1 MRAARRALLRAGTAA
16 SGAAALAAG
25 VTASAA
31 ALVPSPARA
40 QVATPYERPLDLD
53 VPFVT
58 TPDNVVDAMLAL
70 AGVGPADRLLDLG
83 SGDGRIP
90 IVAARRWGT
99 QGVGVEIDPSLV
111 EQSRRNAQAAGVAAR
126 VRFAEQDLFET
137 DLSQATVITM
147 YLLPD
152 VNMKLRPALAALAPG
167 VRIVSHDWDLED
179 WVPDRRVVVPAPG
192 KTMGLRKEAK
202 LMLWV
207 VPAAIGGRHA
217 GDGLDLTI
225 DQRWQQ
231 VGGGRVVVD
240 GRAGRLEPATIEGGR
255 VRLQATLA
263 DGGRLTLACDLDRQP
278 AAGQPIAWTIQGSDA
293 GPARR
298 VTRRQAG

>member
-1 MRAARRALLRAGTAA
+1 MTVDRRRLLRAG
-16 SGAAALAAG
+16 AAAPWLAAP
-25 VTASAA
+25 
-31 ALVPSPARA
+31 LARA
-40 QVATPYERPLDLD
+40 QPAPAYERPLDLD

-58 TPDNVVDAMLAL
+58 TPDNVVDAMLEL

-99 QGVGVEIDPSLV
+99 PGLGVEIDPTLV
-111 EQSRRNAQAAGVAAR
+111 EQSRRHAQATGVAAR
-126 VRFAEQDLFET
+126 VRFVEQDLFET
-137 DLSQATVITM
+137 DLAQATVITM

-152 VNMKLRPALAALAPG
+152 VNMKLRPVLAGLAPG

-179 WVPDRRVVVPAPG
+179 WVPDRRIVVPAPD
-192 KTMGLRKEAK
+192 KKMGLRKEAR

-207 VPAAIGGRHA
+207 VPAALGGRHA

-240 GRAGRLEPATIEGGR
+240 GRHGRLEPATVAGGR

-263 DGGRLTLACDLDRQP
+263 DGGRVSLAADLVRQP
-278 AAGQPIAWTIQGSDA
+278 APGQPIEWTVQGTDA
-293 GPARR
+293 GPPRR